1 MEIEKITNEEG
12 KCVYNIKG
20 RVDTQT
26 APELQK
32 AVDES
37 LEAGE
42 NNLIFNF
49 GEVEYLSSAG
59 LRTILYTQKRTSAIG
74 ENASFE
80 VINVKPQIMEV
91 FDMTGFSDMVKI
103 TPAE

>member
-1 MEIEKITNEEG
+1 MEIEKVVNEEG

-20 RVDTQT
+20 RIDTQT
-26 APELQK
+26 APDLQS

-37 LEAGE
+37 FAAGE
-42 NNLIFNF
+42 INLIFNF
-49 GEVEYLSSAG
+49 DEVEYLSSAG
-59 LRTILYTQKRTSAIG
+59 LRTVLYTQKKANVT

-80 VINVKPQIMEV
+80 IINVKPQVMEV
-91 FDMTGFSDMVKI
+91 FDMTGFNDMVKI

>member
-1 MEIEKITNEEG
+1 MEIEKIVNEEG
-12 KCVYNIKG
+12 KCIYNIKG

-37 LEAGE
+37 FAKGE

-49 GEVEYLSSAG
+49 DKVEYLSSAG
-59 LRTILYTQKRTSAIG
+59 LRVVLYTQKKCNVT
-74 ENASFE
+74 ENSSFE
-80 VINVKPQIMEV
+80 IINVNPQVMEV
-91 FDMTGFSDMVKI
+91 FDMTGFNDMVKI
-103 TPAE
+103 TAAK

>member
-59 LRTILYTQKRTSAIG
+59 LRTILYTQKRMSAM

-80 VINVKPQIMEV
+80 VINVKPEVMEV
-91 FDMTGFSDMVKI
+91 FDMTRFSDMVKI